1 LSYFGDTG
9 KEGSVSGEYY
19 ESELDDE
26 SEPGNLMEKKH
37 SRKGQVKMKC
47 SLKQFVA
54 LQLEPFPSASFTPFS
69 SHNSQSAFTD
79 IVKDCLAMHLDVL
92 LILCE
97 PSPLV

>member
-37 SRKGQVKMKC
+37 SREGQVKMKC

-54 LQLEPFPSASFTPFS
+54 LQ
-69 SHNSQSAFTD
+69 
-79 IVKDCLAMHLDVL
+79 
-92 LILCE
+92 
-97 PSPLV
+97 